1 MDCSSKAYVAASL
14 SHWSTHLVP
23 PTKGREHSSRI
34 SIKWVAMVTREVTE
48 SAEVD
53 GTLRDWN
60 VEDVMATDGVDFISG
75 IPAWGEDHGY
85 HDKQTRH
92 N

>member
-1 MDCSSKAYVAASL
+1 
-14 SHWSTHLVP
+14 
-23 PTKGREHSSRI
+23 
-34 SIKWVAMVTREVTE
+34 MVTREVTE